1 MLMETRREQ
10 IIKLLKSS
18 DSFIS
23 AEQIAISLDVRD
35 VRLIYSDLQHIAKT
49 IKGLSGG
56 RETLIMD
63 PPKCRKCGF
72 IFKNTK
78 HIKKPGRCPRCR
90 STWIEPAKFKIICKK
105 R

>member
-1 MLMETRREQ
+1 METRREQ
-10 IIKLLKSS
+10 IIKLLKGS
-18 DSFIS
+18 DGFIS
-23 AEQIAISLDVRD
+23 AEQIAYSLDIRD
-35 VRLIYSDLQHIAKT
+35 VGLIYNDIQHIAKT

-56 RETLIMD
+56 RETIIMD

-78 HIKKPGRCPRCR
+78 HLKKPGRCPKCR
-90 STWIEPAKFKIICKK
+90 STWIEPAKFKIVYKK